1 MNTYYIIDY
10 LYDLVSYIHIRIICH
25 LVIYIS
31 LAQSFKNK
39 NLEKLTCA
47 DVIVAYAISKH
58 LKGRSVPRVSHVFGS
73 TKDFVIFMFLDT
85 FRIQGILLFSLLQ
98 DTFRM
103 AQQRILSFSCFQ
115 TLSVFKG
122 FCCFPVS
129 GHFPYSRDFAVFLFP
144 DTFRIQGI
152 LSFSRFQTLSVIS
165 DPRVIRCPLFV
176 LWLHKRCCL
185 YLCLK

>member
-1 MNTYYIIDY
+1 MSVC
-10 LYDLVSYIHIRIICH
+10 LCVCLSQK
-25 LVIYIS
+25 S
-31 LAQSFKNK
+31 LFPYSRDF
-39 NLEKLTCA
+39 
-47 DVIVAYAISKH
+47 V
-58 LKGRSVPRVSHVFGS
+58 VSHVYSYIPYSVTPLPYSRSFGAPCAERFCTIKGFCRFPVS
-73 TKDFVIFMFLDT
+73 RHFPFSVTPPTVFKVVRRPAWVTFLL
-85 FRIQGILLFSLLQ
+85 I
-98 DTFRM
+98 
-103 AQQRILSFSCFQ
+103 QRILSFSCFQ

-185 YLCLK
+185 YLCLKWKRIWIGIQLGSR